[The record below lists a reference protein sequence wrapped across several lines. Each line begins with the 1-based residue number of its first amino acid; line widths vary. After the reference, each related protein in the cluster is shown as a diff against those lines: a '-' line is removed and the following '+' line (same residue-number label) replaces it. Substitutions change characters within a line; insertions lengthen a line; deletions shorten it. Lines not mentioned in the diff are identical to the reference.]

1 MSGKKRLA
9 LAMARQ
15 RPDRVPVMCQMA
27 MGHIYLKTGLSPLDV
42 WHDPQVYAQ
51 ALAAMRE
58 RYSFDGILV
67 SVPGGDPDWRAKIAE
82 QTCTPGGLLV
92 RWREAP
98 LNRSPYP
105 LGTET
110 LYPPDDLPRPLRPD
124 LPPSLAELDPE
135 AIDTLGDVPDWMLS
149 SLRVV
154 REVAGDEWAVH
165 GETISPFDKL
175 LEVLGME
182 AGLMALVDSP
192 TKAHRILQQGVE
204 YGANWA
210 AAQMRDGCDAMKLS
224 SPFVGNGFLSRAMY
238 REFVL
243 PYETELI
250 RRVHDAAPGVPVY
263 THTCGAIGDRL
274 ELIAESGADGI
285 ECLDPPPLG
294 DVELADAVARVG
306 DRLFIKGN
314 IDSVSTLLF
323 GRPETIRRDVE
334 QIVRTGMTAPGFIL
348 STACSIAPGVP
359 EEHAKI
365 IAQVAEEGG
374 QYAA

>member
-1 MSGKKRLA
+1 MTGKQRLA
-9 LAMARQ
+9 RATSLQ
-15 RPDRVPVMCQMA
+15 RPDRVPVMCQMS
-27 MGHIYLKTGLSPLDV
+27 MGHIYLKTGLSPLEV

-51 ALAAMRE
+51 ALSDMRG
-58 RYSFDGILV
+58 RYAFDGILV
-67 SVPGGDPDWRAKIAE
+67 SVPGGDPDWRSKIAE
-82 QTCTPGGLLV
+82 ATDEPGGLRV
-92 RWREAP
+92 RWTQPP

-105 LGTET
+105 LGDET
-110 LYPPDDLPRPLRPD
+110 LYPPDDLPRPVHPD
-124 LPPSLAELDPE
+124 PPPSLEDLDP
-135 AIDTLGDVPDWMLS
+135 ATIDTLDDVPDWMLS
-149 SLRVV
+149 NLRAA
-154 REVAGDEWAVH
+154 REVAGEEWAVH

-182 AGLMALVDSP
+182 AGLMALVDDP
-192 TKAHRILQQGVE
+192 AKTHGILQKGLE

-210 AAQMRDGCDAMKLS
+210 VAQVRDGCDAMKLS
-224 SPFVGNGFLSRAMY
+224 SPFVGNGFLSRPMY

-250 RRVHDAAPGVPVY
+250 RRVHEAAPNVPVY

-294 DVELADAVARVG
+294 DVELADAVERIG

-314 IDSVSTLLF
+314 IDSVNTLLYK
-323 GRPETIRRDVE
+323 PPVAIRRDVE
-334 QIVRTGMTAPGFIL
+334 AILRTGMRARGFIL

-359 EEHAKI
+359 EEHVRI
-365 IAQVAEEGG
+365 IADVAAALGH
-374 QYAA
+374 YA

>member
-1 MSGKKRLA
+1 MTGKERLA
-9 LAMARQ
+9 LATRLQ
-15 RPDRVPVMCQMA
+15 QPDRVPVMCQMA
-27 MGHIYLKTGLSPLDV
+27 MGHICLKTGLSPLEV
-42 WHDPQVYAQ
+42 WHDPQAYVQ
-51 ALAAMRE
+51 ALAIMRE

-82 QTCTPGGLLV
+82 QTPTPAGTRV
-92 RWREAP
+92 RWHDP
-98 LNRSPYP
+98 PQNRSPYP
-105 LGTET
+105 LGAET
-110 LYPPDDLPRPLRPD
+110 LYPPDDLPRPVHPD
-124 LPPSLAELDPE
+124 ALPSLAELDPD
-135 AIDTLGDVPDWMLS
+135 AIDTLDSVPDSMLS
-149 SLRVV
+149 NLRAA

-165 GETISPFDKL
+165 GETTSPFDKL

-182 AGLMALVDSP
+182 AGLMALVDDP
-192 TKAHRILQQGVE
+192 PKAHAILQKGVE

-210 AAQMRDGCDAMKLS
+210 VAQVRDGCDAMKLS

-250 RRVHDAAPGVPVY
+250 RRVHGAAPDVPVY

-274 ELIAESGADGI
+274 ELMAESGADGI

-294 DVELADAVARVG
+294 DVELADAVTRIG

-314 IDSVSTLLF
+314 IDSVNTLLF
-323 GRPETIRRDVE
+323 KRPAAIRRDVE
-334 QIVRTGMTAPGFIL
+334 RILRTGMAAQGFIL

-359 EEHAKI
+359 AEHVEI
-365 IAQVAEEGG
+365 IAEIARETGE
-374 QYAA
+374 YAR